1 MKSQILI
8 VNDIEQTLNELI
20 PTLPKHHT
28 RVIKNQEK
36 DEFQLAQAQ
45 LAIKEAYIATNE
57 TKYIILCGSNFRNEA
72 QNSLLKLLE
81 EPPLNIVF
89 IIITTSKSTLL
100 PTILS
105 RMPYKYLKQ
114 HSKVVPC
121 QLDFLNLDL
130 KQTYD
135 FLKQNQKI
143 TKDELKIMIESILY
157 KINEQNIKLNSKELQ
172 IFSQAMKLNELNS
185 RPINIL
191 TTLLLTLVQSKY
203 KI

>member
-8 VNDIEQTLNELI
+8 VNDIDQTLNELI

-45 LAIKEAYIATNE
+45 QAIKEAYIATNE
-57 TKYIILCGSNFRNEA
+57 IKYIIICGGSFRNEA

-81 EPPLNIVF
+81 EPPKNIVF
-89 IIITTSKSTLL
+89 IIITTSKSSLL

-114 HSKVVPC
+114 HTKVKSC
-121 QLDFLNLDL
+121 ELDFKTLDL
-130 KQTYD
+130 KQVYD
-135 FLKQNQKI
+135 FLKKHQKI
-143 TKDELKIMIESILY
+143 TKSELKVMIESILY
-157 KINEQNIKLNSKELQ
+157 KINEQNIKLNTKELQ
-172 IFSQAMKLNELNS
+172 VFSQAMKLNELNS
-185 RPINIL
+185 RPINLL
-191 TTLLLTLVQSKY
+191 TTILLTLIQSKN
-203 KI
+203 KV

>member
-8 VNDIEQTLNELI
+8 VNNIDQTLSELI

-36 DEFQLAQAQ
+36 DEFQIAQAQ

-57 TKYIILCGSNFRNEA
+57 TKYIVLCGSSFRNEA

-81 EPPLNIVF
+81 EPPNNIVF

-114 HSKVVPC
+114 HTQVQSCK
-121 QLDFLNLDL
+121 LDFKTLDL

-157 KINEQNIKLNSKELQ
+157 KINEQNIKLSTNELK
-172 IFSQAMKLNELNS
+172 IFSQAMKLNDLNS

-203 KI
+203 KT

>member
-8 VNDIEQTLNELI
+8 VNDIQQTLQELI
-20 PTLPKHHT
+20 PTLPKHQI
-28 RVIKNQEK
+28 RVIQNEQK
-36 DEFQLAQAQ
+36 DEFQLAQAH
-45 LAIKEAYIATNE
+45 LALKEAYIATAQ
-57 TKYIILCGSNFRNEA
+57 TKYIILCAGNFRNEA

-81 EPPLNIVF
+81 EPPKNIVF

-114 HSKVVPC
+114 QKHVTPC
-121 QLDFLNLDL
+121 VLDFKTLDL
-130 KQTYD
+130 KQSYL
-135 FLKQNQKI
+135 FLKEHQKI
-143 TKDELKIMIESILY
+143 TKSELKAMIESILY
-157 KINEQNIKLNSKELQ
+157 KINEQHIKLNTKELH

-191 TTLLLTLVQSKY
+191 STLLLTLVQSKNRS
-203 KI
+203 